1 MKVKVTDNFYDVTEN
16 LKLRERGE
24 ILEVDKERA
33 THLLMHHLATPIP
46 APAAETKPAK
56 QNK

>member
-24 ILEVDKERA
+24 ILEVYKERA
-33 THLLMHHLATPIP
+33 THLLMHHLATLIP